1 MAWYRPTAN
10 NINWSTASNWETSS
24 DATISTWGIANA
36 LPTVNDYVYLH
47 SRNVI
52 LDANATQSIKAA
64 LISNDALTPGYN
76 ISPTAKISSSAGGL
90 ISCSLA
96 NCTGSNS
103 INITASW
110 WAGSG
115 ITAAIISES
124 IFQTFTIATRNN
136 INILGNIT
144 SFSGNTGASPQN
156 YPHFTFGGAS
166 SSINIIG
173 NIRNDQGVLL
183 NINAAFITCSIFGN
197 ITNFGGMTYL
207 AQNAFNGL
215 SITVTGSITNLNSL
229 NITTPSYNN
238 SVISIGGGSTGV
250 AMNGFRI
257 IVSGSIIS
265 QFSSPV
271 IWVNSTGIAPTGS
284 TTIIGDV
291 YAGPFSPA
299 YINGTPGTLNNA
311 SQSLTIFGN
320 LYSHPLTGTPAV
332 VSPRLILT
340 GSSTITLN
348 QTYGTTSSFAT
359 SSANFDPS
367 YYPAITNVRSG
378 SKYGDGTNVSRTG
391 SMIVPSVNDVRYGVP
406 TETGSG
412 SVFIPV
418 TESVRLGVTS
428 SQINNVNSTGSVI
441 IPLASDVL
449 LGAFV
454 NTSSAT
460 GSYGTVSDI
469 WNFPSSSLTA
479 SGTVGEDIKLSL
491 DANVGSITGST
502 LTELNNPNNIYSIA
516 KRLQNIATTSSII
529 YQFSSSTN

>member
-1 MAWYRPTAN
+1 MAWYRPTAT

-36 LPTVNDYVYLH
+36 LPTINDYVYLH
-47 SRNVI
+47 NRNVI

-110 WAGSG
+110 WAGTPTA
-115 ITAAIISES
+115 TAATAL
-124 IFQTFTIATRNN
+124 IFQTFTAASRNT
-136 INILGNIT
+136 INISGSIT
-144 SFSGNTGASPQN
+144 CLAGSGTTPQN
-156 YPHFTFGGAS
+156 IQHFIFGGPS

-173 NIRNDQGVLL
+173 DIKNDQCTVLYA
-183 NINAAFITCSIFGN
+183 NASFITCSIFGN
-197 ITNFGGMTYL
+197 ITNFGGITYL
-207 AQNAFNGL
+207 AQSALNGL
-215 SITVTGSITNLNSL
+215 SITVTGSITNLSNSNL
-229 NITTPSYNN
+229 TTPAYNN
-238 SVISIGGGSTGV
+238 SAISMGGGGAGA

-332 VSPRLILT
+332 ASPRLILT

-359 SSANFDPS
+359 SSANFNTS
-367 YYPAITNVRSG
+367 YYPATTNVRSG

-412 SVFIPV
+412 LVFIPV

-428 SQINNVNSTGSVI
+428 SQTNNVNSTGSVI
-441 IPLASDVL
+441 IPLVSDVL

-454 NTSSAT
+454 NTGSAT
-460 GSYGTVSDI
+460 GSYGTI
-469 WNFPSSSLTA
+469 TETWNFPSSSLTA

-491 DANVGSITGST
+491 DTNIGSITGST
-502 LTELNNPNNIYSIA
+502 LTELNNPNTIYSIA